1 MDNSIGMC
9 VIIGFCLGAV
19 LAFIIVKLYFT
30 NKYVLK
36 TSVGQVENDY
46 QQLRVEYAVQ
56 DSKLREA
63 TNELKLREDEAQK
76 LRVETGS
83 LKQMHGEVTAE
94 KRMVETSLFETKK
107 ELQEVKNQFSQ
118 QAAELLS
125 VGKEKQG
132 LATELRFANE
142 KLSTQEKE
150 IENIGKKFETQF
162 KVLANEIL
170 EEKKTA
176 FNKEQETS
184 LKTILDPLKDN
195 IKNFKQEFESKYS
208 KESEDRISLREQV
221 ANMMTLN
228 KTLSEQANNLTQAL
242 RGQVKQQGNWGEMIL
257 ESILEFTGLQKNLQY
272 FVQERSQNDDGVAI
286 QPDVLVK
293 YPGDR
298 NIIIDAK
305 VTLLHYERFTS
316 STEHDEQV
324 TQLNLMVRSFKNH
337 IDGLSA
343 KKYEE
348 VAGSLDFVIMFVPVE
363 AAYITAMQHDPE
375 LWQYAYK
382 KRVLLISP
390 TNLVAAM
397 KLVNDM
403 WQRDAIDQNAKAI
416 ADKAAKIYDKLS
428 LFVAELDKLGVHL
441 ERAVT
446 AHAEAKKKLHTGKG
460 NLISQAHQMKQL
472 RIATKNQ
479 LPQALIESALLEDG
493 MDISEEMDLSDTAEI
508 N

>member
-1 MDNSIGMC
+1 MDSN
-9 VIIGFCLGAV
+9 IILWTIIIVCAGAV
-19 LAFIIVKLYFT
+19 LTFVFAKLYFGSR
-30 NKYVLK
+30 YVSKQL
-36 TSVGQVENDY
+36 VGQLQNDY
-46 QQLRVEYAVQ
+46 QQLRTEYAVL
-56 DSKLREA
+56 DSKFRDA
-63 TNELKLREDEAQK
+63 TNELKESEEEAGTLRA
-76 LRVETGS
+76 ETGS
-83 LKQMHGEVTAE
+83 LKQMHGEIAAE
-94 KRMVETSLFETKK
+94 KKMVEASLFETKK
-107 ELQEVKNQFSQ
+107 ELQETKNQLNQ

-142 KLSTQEKE
+142 KLNTQEKG
-150 IENIGKKFETQF
+150 IEDIGKKFETQF

-195 IKNFKQEFESKYS
+195 IKTFKEEFETKY
-208 KESEDRISLREQV
+208 KIESDDRISLREQV

-257 ESILEFTGLQKNLQY
+257 ESILEFTGLQKNIQY

-305 VTLLHYERFTS
+305 VTLLHYERFTTA
-316 STEHDEQV
+316 TEHDEQGI
-324 TQLNLMVRSFKNH
+324 QLNLMVRSFKNH

-348 VAGSLDFVIMFVPVE
+348 VAGSLDFVMMFVPVE

-375 LWQYAYK
+375 LWQFAYK

-416 ADKAAKIYDKLS
+416 ADKAAKIYDKLA
-428 LFVAELDKLGVHL
+428 LFVSEMDKVGGHL
-441 ERAVT
+441 EKAVN
-446 AHAEAKKKLHTGKG
+446 AHAEAKKRLHTGRG
-460 NLISQAHQMKQL
+460 NLISQAEQMKQL
-472 RIATKNQ
+472 RIAPKNQ
-479 LPQALIESALLEDG
+479 LPAVLVESALLEDG
-493 MDISEEMDLSDTAEI
+493 IDIIEETDVSDTAEI